1 MVDSNSK
8 PPSLPRRL
16 WEEAKPD
23 LPALSLG
30 MLAMLASSYS
40 NRMLPKLMSQI
51 IDTNQNNHHS
61 SGSPVLYGTT
71 GMIVL
76 GGGMASLLR
85 TTVFDTVEARMIAR
99 LREKAFGVL
108 IHKDIEWFQNTT
120 TTTRK
125 SSNDDI
131 GTNDNPEKQPTPS
144 KDTGL
149 SLGAIGNILMED
161 CPKIAKLLTNTVS
174 NVCRAFS
181 SVVLSTFQMWQLSPS
196 LLGVSVGIVPLVGA
210 AGMVLRRSIKSMALR
225 QRELDTGTADFV
237 QERLQNLAMVRQGNR
252 EQDEVD
258 RYNQQQKEIYQIAAS
273 SSRMRGVLMGFLF
286 SASASALL
294 LIVNMGGRKVR
305 AGVLTGGQLT
315 SFATYTFL
323 LGLGTSSIVKSIAEL
338 MQGLVAAERYYRLVN
353 DDDADVE
360 NRKDTDESTS
370 HEDAADDIEID
381 NVDSIALKNVCFS
394 YKSTGKEVLHNISI
408 QFQRGKVLALVGK
421 NGAGKSTIA
430 SLLAGW
436 HRVSSGEIQT
446 HMMNGEIKDYTL
458 LSKTTKKKLVQVIPQ
473 NPSLFNLSILEN
485 VRYCNPDA
493 SMEAVQ
499 RAMTLA
505 SCDDFGARLPGGIQ
519 FVVGVNGCKLSGG
532 ERQKLALARALLSDP
547 MLLIMDEPCTS
558 LDADGAS
565 AVEETIQ
572 ACGTQR
578 ALLLITHQAKS
589 LKSADQILV
598 LREGNVVEQG
608 TLDSLR
614 SNPRSELC
622 KIMPSLIG

>member
-1 MVDSNSK
+1 
-8 PPSLPRRL
+8 
-16 WEEAKPD
+16 
-23 LPALSLG
+23 
-30 MLAMLASSYS
+30 
-40 NRMLPKLMSQI
+40 MLPKLMSQI
-51 IDTNQNNHHS
+51 IDMNSASSYGGIVLNNNHYN
-61 SGSPVLYGTT
+61 VLYGTT
-71 GMIVL
+71 GIIVL

-85 TTVFDTVEARMIAR
+85 TTLFDTAEARMIAR

-108 IHKDIEWFQNTT
+108 IRKDLEWFQNTT
-120 TTTRK
+120 TTTSK
-125 SSNDDI
+125 EEDDRP
-131 GTNDNPEKQPTPS
+131 TEQQPLSRPN
-144 KDTGL
+144 TGL

-174 NVCRAFS
+174 NVCRALS
-181 SVVLSTFQMWQLSPS
+181 SVVLSTIQMWQLSPS
-196 LLGVSVGIVPLVGA
+196 LLGVSVGVVPLVGA

-225 QRELDTGTADFV
+225 QRELNTGTADFV

-252 EQDEVD
+252 EQDEVQH
-258 RYNQQQKEIYQIAAS
+258 YNRQQEEIYQIAAS

-294 LIVNMGGRKVR
+294 LIVQMGGHKVR

-338 MQGLVAAERYYRLVN
+338 MQGLVAADRYYRLVN
-353 DDDADVE
+353 GDDPEKEERQDA
-360 NRKDTDESTS
+360 DESTS
-370 HEDAADDIEID
+370 HEDASNEVEID
-381 NVDSIALKNVCFS
+381 HVDSIALQNVCFT

-408 QFQRGKVLALVGK
+408 QLQRAKVLALVGK

-430 SLLAGW
+430 SLLAGL
-436 HRVSSGEIQT
+436 HRVSSGEILT
-446 HMMNGEIKDYTL
+446 HMKNGEIKDYTL
-458 LSKTTKKKLVQVIPQ
+458 LSKTTKKKLVQIIPQ

-493 SMEAVQ
+493 SMEDVQ

-505 SCDDFGARLPGGIQ
+505 SCDDFVARLPGGMQ

-547 MLLIMDEPCTS
+547 VLLIMDEPCTS

-589 LKSADQILV
+589 LESADQILV
-598 LREGNVVEQG
+598 LRDGNVVEQG
-608 TLDSLR
+608 TLHSLR

-622 KIMPSLIG
+622 KIMPTLIV